1 MMTMAKMK
9 MTWMTVMMAISSAEK
24 QNEYN
29 KGTEGMHTLSTV
41 VTSLSLV

>member
-1 MMTMAKMK
+1 MI
-9 MTWMTVMMAISSAEK
+9 VMMAAEK

-29 KGTEGMHTLSTV
+29 KFTEGMHTLSIL